1 VVVSNRDKVVPSS
14 AVARHIERHRAQLA
28 PGTKCLVD
36 IECLPEGEH
45 GSLVFNE
52 QTRNHVLEKTLQSV
66 EVWNVEEASSKK
78 APNPR
83 TRYEI
88 NKKLTDSQLVG
99 AQQGQGSFRNMV
111 RNALR
116 I

>member
-1 VVVSNRDKVVPSS
+1 
-14 AVARHIERHRAQLA
+14 VARHIEKHRAQLA

-36 IECLPEGEH
+36 VECLPEGEH
-45 GSLVFNE
+45 GSLVFNQ
-52 QTRNHVLEKTLQSV
+52 QTRNHVLEKILQSV
-66 EVWNVEEASSKK
+66 DVWNVEEASSTK
-78 APNPR
+78 AKTPNPR

-88 NKKLTDSQLVG
+88 NKKLTDSRLVG